1 MLKKQWLNHFFC
13 SFPVQLFLLHFKK
26 HQLILIYWVM
36 LFTTLQGSFMRMFG
50 ANALFLAPEY
60 LGDVNAFSAAMVGM
74 AIAVFVMSWNIT
86 TFILYS
92 RHIKFLATTGKPF
105 VKFCLNNFILPLAFI
120 LYYLIRM
127 ADFGLSKELFSV
139 LKVIELMAGFL
150 CGFILVCFLSF
161 IYFFR
166 ADRNISKKISPILP
180 KSWELS
186 PEEVYT
192 ASVTSPGKMVKVKN
206 YLVTPIKI
214 TLVRDVKHYNRD
226 YIETVFN
233 RHHFS
238 AILLIVTAFF
248 FMIVVSFFLD
258 NIYFQFP
265 AAASIT
271 LLFAILIA
279 VFGALSYFLQS
290 WSLIITIAVLF
301 LLNFLYQ
308 QRVLDPTNKAYGLD
322 YNRNLRPKYDA
333 DALSLLCDSAHVAN
347 DKKNMVQVLD
357 KWKQKQDTAKP
368 VIFFVNVSGGGTR
381 SATFVMNVL
390 QQLDSISKG
399 RFMHQT
405 FLINGAS
412 GGMLGAAY
420 FRELWRQHMHGQ
432 PVNPADDH
440 YADDISKDLLNPVF
454 SSLVARDLLS
464 PAQKFSSG
472 GHTYLKDRG
481 YAFEE
486 KLNANTRN
494 FMNHPLSDY
503 SSDESAA
510 SIPLIFFNSVIT
522 RDSRKMIIS
531 TQPVSFMMRPPGD
544 SAATFRIPEPDAVD
558 FAALF
563 QKQSPLQ
570 LRTLT
575 ALRMN
580 ATFPYVLPNVWLPS
594 EPVID
599 LMDAGLRDNYGQE
612 STVRFIRI
620 FEQWLKENVSRIVV
634 ITIRDRKTGNW
645 DHPYETGSLTGIFTK
660 PMTQLQYNWVKI
672 QDYMQNDQWNGV
684 EHIFGQQLEKII
696 FQYIP
701 ENEKKGAALSFHLT
715 GSEKKEISR
724 SIYHQYNQQSFDR
737 VKTFFTKK

>member
-1 MLKKQWLNHFFC
+1 M
-13 SFPVQLFLLHFKK
+13 
-26 HQLILIYWVM
+26 LIYWVM
-36 LFTTLQGSFMRMFG
+36 LFSTIHGSFMRMFG

-60 LGDVNAFSAAMVGM
+60 LGEVNAVSASMVGM
-74 AIAVFVMSWNIT
+74 AVAVFVMSWNIT

-92 RHIKFLATTGKPF
+92 RHIKFLATTQKPF

-120 LYYLIRM
+120 VYYLVRL
-127 ADFGLSKELFSV
+127 ADFGLSKELFST
-139 LKVIELMAGFL
+139 LKVIELMAGFIS
-150 CGFILVCFLSF
+150 GFILVCLVSF

-166 ADRNISKKISPILP
+166 ADKTITRKISPILQ
-180 KSWELS
+180 KSWELQ
-186 PEEVYT
+186 PEEIHT
-192 ASVTSPGKMVKVKN
+192 AQVTGPGRLVKVKN
-206 YLVTPIKI
+206 YLVTPMRI

-238 AILLIVTAFF
+238 AIILVVTAFF

-265 AAASIT
+265 AASSIT
-271 LLFAILIA
+271 LFFAILIA

-290 WSLIITIAVLF
+290 WSLLITIAVIV

-308 QRVLDPTNKAYGLD
+308 QRVIDPTNKAYGLN
-322 YNRNLRPKYDA
+322 YNRNLRPEYNA
-333 DALSLLCDSAHVAN
+333 GALSQLCDSVHVAQ
-347 DKKNMVQVLD
+347 DKANMIQVLE
-357 KWKQKQDTAKP
+357 KWKQKQDTGKP

-390 QQLDSISKG
+390 QHLDSLSNGK
-399 RFMHQT
+399 FMNQT
-405 FLINGAS
+405 FLVNGAS

-420 FRELWRQHMHGQ
+420 FRELWRLRMKGK
-432 PVNPADDH
+432 PVNPSDEH

-486 KLNANTRN
+486 KLNDNTRG

-503 SSDESAA
+503 NEDESNAR
-510 SIPLIFFNSVIT
+510 IPLIFFNSVIT
-522 RDSRKMIIS
+522 RDSRKMIVS

-544 SAATFRIPEPDAVD
+544 DSFAYRIPEPDAVD

-570 LRTLT
+570 MRTLT

-594 EPVID
+594 DPVVD

-612 STVRFIRI
+612 STVRFIRV

-634 ITIRDRKTGNW
+634 ISIRDRRTGNW
-645 DHPYETGSLTGIFTK
+645 DHPYETGSLPGIFTK

-672 QDYMQNDQWNGV
+672 QDYMQNDQWNGA
-684 EHIFGQQLEKII
+684 EHIFGQKLEKVI

-724 SIYHQYNQQSFDR
+724 SIYNSYNQTSFER
-737 VKTFFTKK
+737 VKTFFTKKGG

>member
-1 MLKKQWLNHFFC
+1 M
-13 SFPVQLFLLHFKK
+13 
-26 HQLILIYWVM
+26 LIYWVM
-36 LFTTLQGSFMRMFG
+36 LFSTIHGSFMRMFG

-74 AIAVFVMSWNIT
+74 AVGVFVMSWNIT

-92 RHIKFLATTGKPF
+92 RHIKFLATTRKPF
-105 VKFCLNNFILPLAFI
+105 VKFCLNNFILPLAFL
-120 LYYLIRM
+120 LYYLVRI
-127 ADFGLSKELFSV
+127 ADFGLNKELFTT
-139 LKVIELMAGFL
+139 LKVIGLMAGL
-150 CGFILVCFLSF
+150 LSGFILVCLFSF

-166 ADRNISKKISPILP
+166 ADRNISRKISPILP

-186 PEEVYT
+186 PEEIHT
-192 ASVTSPGKMVKVKN
+192 ASVTSPGRLVKVKN

-238 AILLIVTAFF
+238 AVILIVSAFF
-248 FMIVVSFFLD
+248 SMIVVSFFLD

-271 LLFAILIA
+271 LFFAILIA
-279 VFGALSYFLQS
+279 VFGALSYFLQN
-290 WSLIITIAVLF
+290 WSLLITIAVIV

-308 QRVLDPTNKAYGLD
+308 QRVIDPTNKAYGLD
-322 YNRNLRPKYDA
+322 YNSRSLRPQYNG
-333 DALSLLCDSAHVAN
+333 DALSALCDPAHVAS
-347 DKKNMVQVLD
+347 DKKNMEQVLD
-357 KWKQKQDTAKP
+357 KWKQKQGNSKP

-390 QQLDSISKG
+390 QQLDSVSKG
-399 RFMHQT
+399 KFMHQT

-420 FRELWRQHMHGQ
+420 FRELWRQHLHGK
-432 PVNPADDH
+432 PVNPSDRR

-486 KLNANTRN
+486 KLNENTRY
-494 FMNHPLSDY
+494 FMNHPIADY
-503 SSDESAA
+503 STDESNA

-522 RDSRKMIIS
+522 RDSRKMIVS

-544 SAATFRIPEPDAVD
+544 SGATFRVPEPDAVD

-563 QKQSPLQ
+563 RNQSPLQ

-612 STVRFIRI
+612 STIRFIRV
-620 FEQWLKENVSRIVV
+620 FEEWMRKNVSRIVV

-645 DHPYETGSLTGIFTK
+645 DHPFETGSLPGIFTK

-672 QDYMQNDQWNGV
+672 QDYMQNDQWNSA
-684 EHIFGQQLEKII
+684 EHIFGGQLEKII

-724 SIYHQYNQQSFDR
+724 SIYNNYNQQSFER
-737 VKTFFTKK
+737 VKTFFR

>member
-1 MLKKQWLNHFFC
+1 M
-13 SFPVQLFLLHFKK
+13 
-26 HQLILIYWVM
+26 LIYWVM
-36 LFTTLQGSFMRMFG
+36 LFSTIHGSFMRMFG

-74 AIAVFVMSWNIT
+74 AVGVFVMSWNIT

-92 RHIKFLATTGKPF
+92 RHIKFLATTRKPF
-105 VKFCLNNFILPLAFI
+105 VKFCLNNFILPLAFL

-127 ADFGLSKELFSV
+127 ADFGLNKELFPA
-139 LKVIELMAGFL
+139 LKVIELMAGL
-150 CGFILVCFLSF
+150 LSGFILVCLLSF

-186 PEEVYT
+186 PEEIHT
-192 ASVTSPGKMVKVKN
+192 AAVTSPGRLVKVKN
-206 YLVTPIKI
+206 YLVTPLKI

-238 AILLIVTAFF
+238 AVILIVSAFF
-248 FMIVVSFFLD
+248 SMIVVSFFLD

-271 LLFAILIA
+271 LFFAILIA
-279 VFGALSYFLQS
+279 VFGALSYFLQN
-290 WSLIITIAVLF
+290 WSLLITIAVLV
-301 LLNFLYQ
+301 LLNFLYR
-308 QRVLDPTNKAYGLD
+308 QRVIDPTNKAYGLN
-322 YNRNLRPKYDA
+322 YNSRSQRPQYNG
-333 DALSLLCDSAHVAN
+333 DALAALCDPAQVAG
-347 DKKNMVQVLD
+347 DKKNMEQVLD
-357 KWKQKQDTAKP
+357 KWKQKQDTSKP

-390 QQLDSISKG
+390 QQLDSLSKG
-399 RFMHQT
+399 KFMHQT

-420 FRELWRQHMHGQ
+420 FRELWRRQLHGA
-432 PVNPADDH
+432 PVNPSDKR
-440 YADDISKDLLNPVF
+440 YAQDISKDLLNPVF

-464 PAQKFSSG
+464 PAQKFTSG

-486 KLNANTRN
+486 KLNENTRG
-494 FMNHPLSDY
+494 FMNHPIADY
-503 SSDESAA
+503 GPDESNAR
-510 SIPLIFFNSVIT
+510 IPLIFFNSVIT
-522 RDSRKMIIS
+522 RDSRKMIVS

-544 SAATFRIPEPDAVD
+544 SAAAFRVPEPDAVD

-563 QKQSPLQ
+563 KNQSPLQ

-612 STVRFIRI
+612 STIRFIRV
-620 FEQWLKENVSRIVV
+620 FEEWMRKNVSRIVV

-645 DHPYETGSLTGIFTK
+645 DHPFETGSLPGIFTK

-672 QDYMQNDQWNGV
+672 QDYMQNDQWNSA

-724 SIYHQYNQQSFDR
+724 SIYNNYNQQSFER
-737 VKTFFTKK
+737 VKTFFR